1 MAKLIPSAE
10 RIVRARA
17 LIQKARDLP
26 APPGVGR
33 SDFSYI
39 AQVKDLL
46 QQARDMVKFIS
57 YQPSA
62 GAEMKEE
69 VRKVFAEADQ
79 ADREILH
86 G

>member
-1 MAKLIPSAE
+1 MSKFIPSAE
-10 RIVRARA
+10 RIVRSRE

-26 APPGVGR
+26 VPAGLGK
-33 SDFSYI
+33 SDLSYI

-46 QQARDMVKFIS
+46 QQARDLVKFIS

-62 GAEMKEE
+62 SAEMKEE
-69 VRKVFAEADQ
+69 VKKIFAEADQ
-79 ADREILH
+79 ANQEILH

>member
-1 MAKLIPSAE
+1 MPRFIPAAE

-26 APPGVGR
+26 VPAGMGR
-33 SDFSYI
+33 SDLTYI

-62 GAEMKEE
+62 SAEMKAE
-69 VRKVFAEADQ
+69 VKNIFAEADQ
-79 ADREILH
+79 ANQEILH
-86 G
+86 